1 MQELFNIT
9 KEKLEETEQ
18 NLEETTNKL
27 VDTKKNL
34 VKTRV
39 DRDEQ
44 QYLVSQHIKSEAKLH
59 SQATQVS
66 STWSF
71 VLAKKKKNQCRKR
84 TFATCLFQQLLGT
97 VDLATNDVEGLHA
110 KLDRKKNVE
119 AKNKSA
125 QEQFRFEK
133 SSAGSLCEER

>member
-1 MQELFNIT
+1 MFNMT

-18 NLEETTNKL
+18 TLEDTTNKL

-44 QYLVSQHIKSEAKLH
+44 KFLVSQHIKSEAKLH
-59 SQATQVS
+59 SQATQ
-66 STWSF
+66 
-71 VLAKKKKNQCRKR
+71 
-84 TFATCLFQQLLGT
+84 LLGT
-97 VDLATNDVEGLHA
+97 VEISTSDVEGLHS

-119 AKNKSA
+119 AKNESV
-125 QEQFRFEK
+125 QEKFRLV
-133 SSAGSLCEER
+133 SSHVPITSKNNFKM